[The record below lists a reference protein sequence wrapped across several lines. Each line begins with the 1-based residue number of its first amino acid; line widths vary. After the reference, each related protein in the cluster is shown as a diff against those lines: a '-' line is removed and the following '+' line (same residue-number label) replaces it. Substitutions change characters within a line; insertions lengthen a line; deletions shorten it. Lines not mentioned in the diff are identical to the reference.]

1 MPESGKTGEAR
12 EAAHRRLRAAEPTL
26 EVGVVEVAPRDGPLS
41 FEYAGRTA
49 GAREGEVRARV
60 SGILLERTYVE
71 GQRVEAGKVLFRI
84 DPEPFEVALQQ
95 AEARLKNEQALLRQ
109 AERSWARVST
119 LYKDRAV
126 SGRERDET
134 RSEEHTSELQSLMR
148 ISYAVL

>member
-71 GQRVEAGKVLFRI
+71 GQRVEAGQVLFRI
-84 DPEPFEVALQQ
+84 DPQPFEVALQQ
-95 AEARLKNEQALLRQ
+95 AEPRLQNEQALLRQ
-109 AERSWARVST
+109 ADRNWARAPNLSKAMAGILRAAAETIPLQANRRTPST
-119 LYKDRAV
+119 APARQ
-126 SGRERDET
+126 
-134 RSEEHTSELQSLMR
+134 EL
-148 ISYAVL
+148 